1 MGEWVGGRDHRAAWL
16 GVAPSTFDVLSTH
29 HHHLFNLHQD
39 SVAAAAEATGS
50 NKTRVGAAAEQARH
64 GNFVFTGTGMGAE
77 EEHAV
82 LDHLVALNDLGKGA
96 SGVVSRAIHATQLE
110 LVAVKEIPS
119 HDEASV
125 RAVVSELKLLR
136 TNAAML
142 EAVHGACRV
151 SEGSTTP
158 RRDTTRHAA
167 QHGTKPHQA
176 APSRTKP
183 HRTTAHP
190 SPLTTRR
197 TRMWWRCTGPT
208 TTDGREWCAL

>member
-1 MGEWVGGRDHRAAWL
+1 MGWARGVDGWVRPRCLAGG
-16 GVAPSTFDVLSTH
+16 GSPFNVLFPP
-29 HHHLFNLHQD
+29 HHHLHNFHKD

-82 LDHLVALNDLGKGA
+82 LDHLVSLNDLGKGA
-96 SGVVSRAIHATQLE
+96 SGVVNRAIHATQLE

-136 TNAAML
+136 KNAAKL

-151 SEGSTTP
+151 S
-158 RRDTTRHAA
+158 RRPAPHHNA
-167 QHGTKPHQA
+167 QHLPPIT
-176 APSRTKP
+176 
-183 HRTTAHP
+183 HRIAQ
-190 SPLTTRR
+190 PLRPLLPLIGSHSSIPTTRR

-208 TTDGREWCAL
+208 TTDGREWCAS